1 MSAVSAVCEVICGRT
16 ILHALLSASVLGAQ
30 PVRRNDPP
38 AAELAVS
45 FGRLDIA
52 EQELFDASRRAPR
65 EPAAR
70 GALGLFL
77 ASRGHLKVGAV
88 LLEEA
93 RQFGGNAS
101 AIDARLAHIYPWYG
115 AWKLVSLMPT
125 ARSFDPAE
133 YDRARWLAVHPGA
146 VHGPDSVVVAL
157 EPSEAPKETAFGR
170 VALNIDGTIVQAD
183 IDPNVEGV
191 VLPAGN
197 NVLGSMQLF
206 GTMRGTG
213 ATLGVSYA
221 IGIGAISLSNVPVR
235 FDGGARARIGFDVL
249 SPFAPTFDQAAG
261 QLTLRVRAA
270 APVGSESIA
279 FLLGFPGIRI
289 AARPALPLVPIESEA
304 GRAALRGTR
313 WTFDLRRGAFTLER

>member
-1 MSAVSAVCEVICGRT
+1 MICKRTLLLYAFTSVSV
-16 ILHALLSASVLGAQ
+16 LSAQSTG
-30 PVRRNDPP
+30 RGDPP
-38 AAELAVS
+38 VAELAVS

-52 EQELFDASRRAPR
+52 EQELFAASSRSPR
-65 EPAAR
+65 EPSAR

-77 ASRGHLKVGAV
+77 ASRGHVKVGAV

-101 AIDARLAHIYPWYG
+101 AIDARLARIYPWYG
-115 AWKLVSLMPT
+115 AWNLVSLLPT

-133 YDRARWLAVHPGA
+133 YDRARWLAVHRGT

-157 EPSEAPKETAFGR
+157 EPSELTALGR
-170 VALNIDGTIVQAD
+170 VTLNIGGTTVLAD

-191 VLPAGN
+191 VFPEED
-197 NVLGSMQLF
+197 NVLGSTQLF
-206 GTMRGTG
+206 GSLRGSGTM
-213 ATLGVSYA
+213 LGVSYSVA
-221 IGIGAISLSNVPVR
+221 IGGLTLTNVPVR
-235 FDGGARARIGFDVL
+235 FDDGVRARIGFDVL
-249 SPFAPTFDQAAG
+249 SPFAPTFDQAAA

-270 APVGSESIA
+270 APVGTESIA

-304 GRAALRGTR
+304 GRAALHGRR
-313 WTFDLRRGAFTLER
+313 WTLDLRRGAITLER

>member
-1 MSAVSAVCEVICGRT
+1 MCGR
-16 ILHALLSASVLGAQ
+16 IMLCALISASVLSAQ
-30 PVRRNDPP
+30 PARRNDPP

-93 RQFGGNAS
+93 RQFGGNAA
-101 AIDARLAHIYPWYG
+101 AIDARLARIYPWYG
-115 AWKLVSLMPT
+115 AWNLVSLLPT

-133 YDRARWLAVHPGA
+133 FDRARWLAVHRGA
-146 VHGPDSVVVAL
+146 VHGPDSVIVAL
-157 EPSEAPKETAFGR
+157 EPSEASEETAFGR
-170 VALNIDGTIVQAD
+170 VALNIDGTIVEAD

-191 VLPAGN
+191 VFPAGN

-206 GTMRGTG
+206 GPIRGSG

-221 IGIGAISLSNVPVR
+221 IGIGAISLINVPVR
-235 FDGGARARIGFDVL
+235 FDGGVRARIGFDVL
-249 SPFAPTFDQAAG
+249 SPFAPTFDQASA

-270 APVGSESIA
+270 APVGTESIA
-279 FLLGFPGIRI
+279 FLLGFPGILI

-313 WTFDLRRGAFTLER
+313 WTFDLRRGAITLER

>member
-1 MSAVSAVCEVICGRT
+1 MTLVTCRRAIFC
-16 ILHALLSASVLGAQ
+16 ALISVNVLSAQSTRQV
-30 PVRRNDPP
+30 DPP
-38 AAELAVS
+38 AAELAIS
-45 FGRLDIA
+45 LGRLDIA
-52 EQELFDASRRAPR
+52 EQELFAASRRAPR
-65 EPAAR
+65 EPSAR

-77 ASRGHLKVGAV
+77 ASRGHLKVGTV

-93 RQFGGNAS
+93 RQFGGSAQ

-115 AWKLVSLMPT
+115 AWNLVASLPT

-133 YDRARWLAVHPGA
+133 YDRARWLAVHRGA

-157 EPSEAPKETAFGR
+157 EPSEASGAMVLGR
-170 VALNIDGTIVQAD
+170 VALNIDGTIVLAD
-183 IDPNVEGV
+183 IDPNVVGV

-206 GTMRGTG
+206 GTIRGTE
-213 ATLGVSYA
+213 AMLGVSYA

-235 FDGGARARIGFDVL
+235 IDNGVRARIGVDVL
-249 SPFAPTFDQAAG
+249 SPFTPTFDPVAA
-261 QLTLRVRAA
+261 QLTLRVRAP

-289 AARPALPLVPIESEA
+289 AARPGAPLVPIESEA

-313 WTFDLRRGAFTLER
+313 WTFDLRRGAITLVR

>member
-1 MSAVSAVCEVICGRT
+1 MSVVICRRA
-16 ILHALLSASVLGAQ
+16 IFCALISASVLRAQ
-30 PVRRNDPP
+30 ATRRDDPP

-45 FGRLDIA
+45 LGRLDIA
-52 EQELFDASRRAPR
+52 EQELFAASSRSPR
-65 EPAAR
+65 EPSAR
-70 GALGLFL
+70 GALGFFL

-93 RQFGGNAS
+93 RQFGGSAR

-115 AWKLVSLMPT
+115 AWNLVSQLPT

-133 YDRARWLAVHPGA
+133 YDRAHWLAVHRGA

-157 EPSEAPKETAFGR
+157 EPSEASEEMALGR
-170 VALNIDGTIVQAD
+170 VALNIDGTTVHAD

-206 GTMRGTG
+206 GTMRGNG
-213 ATLGVSYA
+213 VTLGVSYSVA
-221 IGIGAISLSNVPVR
+221 IGGLTLSNVPVR
-235 FDGGARARIGFDVL
+235 FDDGVRARVGFDVL
-249 SPFAPTFDQAAG
+249 SPFTPTFDPAAS

-270 APVGSESIA
+270 APMGSESIA

-289 AARPALPLVPIESEA
+289 AARPGSPLVPIESEA

-313 WTFDLRRGAFTLER
+313 WTFDLRRGAITLVR